1 MSASHGNPDKP
12 RGTCSFNWRNPP
24 ASHLSKYNLRA
35 LPGDF
40 EPTEE
45 EFQLLSMY
53 EVIQQHERVAA
64 RLKEEAARAKL
75 AARDAEFQQQK
86 LGQTSSTASKRN
98 RPQKKTK
105 RGDEDDSD
113 LEDKDILYSDDD
125 IEDEDDEETL
135 RDSREA
141 KLAKLREEV
150 EEAKRSIVP
159 LGQQEVDALRQQH
172 LTTSD
177 NVDSGPVILKKRKD
191 FETDT
196 TGAAPSSLIA
206 NLTGSTTPPHD
217 FSQKL
222 DLATRGKILFPSDTT
237 TFKWMPPEGM
247 FTPNDGSFQVDLPE
261 FDVARAQTGMGNNT
275 VAIKVSSEVLKVFFV
290 DSLTYAFLTCTPRS
304 FGSCVDI

>member
-1 MSASHGNPDKP
+1 MSASYGNSNKP
-12 RGTCSFNWRNPP
+12 RGTTGSSFNWRNPP
-24 ASHLSKYNLRA
+24 ESHLSKYNLRA
-35 LPGDF
+35 LPNDF

-45 EFQLLSMY
+45 ESQLLSMY

-86 LGQTSSTASKRN
+86 LGQTSTTASKRN
-98 RPQKKTK
+98 RAQKKTK
-105 RGDEDDSD
+105 RRDENDSD
-113 LEDKDILYSDDD
+113 LDDKDILYSDDD
-125 IEDEDDEETL
+125 QSDIEDEEDVDTL

-159 LGQQEVDALRQQH
+159 SGQQEVDALRQQH
-172 LTTSD
+172 LATSD

-196 TGAAPSSLIA
+196 TGVGPPSSLIA

-247 FTPNDGSFQVDLPE
+247 LTPNDGSFQVDLPE

-275 VAIKVSSEVLKVFFV
+275 VAIKVSSEALRVFFV
-290 DSLTYAFLTCTPRS
+290 DFLTQAL
-304 FGSCVDI
+304 

>member
-1 MSASHGNPDKP
+1 
-12 RGTCSFNWRNPP
+12 
-24 ASHLSKYNLRA
+24 LKYNLRA
-35 LPGDF
+35 LPHDF

-45 EFQLLSMY
+45 ESQLLSMY

-86 LGQTSSTASKRN
+86 LGQTSTTASKRN

-105 RGDEDDSD
+105 RRDEDDDD

-125 IEDEDDEETL
+125 QSDIEDEEAEKTL

-150 EEAKRSIVP
+150 EEAKRSIAP
-159 LGQQEVDALRQQH
+159 LGQQEVDALIQQH

-196 TGAAPSSLIA
+196 TGVAPSSLIA

-247 FTPNDGSFQVDLPE
+247 LTPNDGSFQVDLPD

-275 VAIKVSSEVLKVFFV
+275 VAIKVSREALRVFFV
-290 DSLTYAFLTCTPRS
+290 DFLTHA
-304 FGSCVDI
+304 F

>member
-1 MSASHGNPDKP
+1 MSASYGNSNKP
-12 RGTCSFNWRNPP
+12 RSTSSFNWKNPP
-24 ASHLSKYNLRA
+24 ESHRLKYNLRA
-35 LPGDF
+35 LPHDF

-45 EFQLLSMY
+45 ESQLLSMY

-86 LGQTSSTASKRN
+86 LGQTSTTASKRN

-105 RGDEDDSD
+105 RRDEDDDD

-125 IEDEDDEETL
+125 QSDIEDEEAEKTL

-150 EEAKRSIVP
+150 EEAKRSIAP
-159 LGQQEVDALRQQH
+159 LGQQEVDALIQQH

-196 TGAAPSSLIA
+196 TGVAPSSLIA

-247 FTPNDGSFQVDLPE
+247 LTPNDGSFQVDLPD

-275 VAIKVSSEVLKVFFV
+275 VAIKVSREALRVFFV
-290 DSLTYAFLTCTPRS
+290 DFLTHA
-304 FGSCVDI
+304 F